1 MASATR
7 RVEGRIRRPGWRRRL
22 SPRRTG
28 QLLSTQRKR
37 VSRIYWDTMLF
48 IYWLEDHPQF
58 AKRVDAIHSRM
69 QEWQDQLITGA
80 FTFGEVLAG
89 VYRKGTPRLAEEARG
104 MLQSV
109 VSEVVP
115 YEIAT
120 ADHYGRIRGASG
132 VAPADAIHLAC
143 AAQAG
148 TDLFLTN
155 DKRLAGRIVPGIQ
168 FIASLDT
175 QFF

>member
-1 MASATR
+1 MS
-7 RVEGRIRRPGWRRRL
+7 RV
-22 SPRRTG
+22 
-28 QLLSTQRKR
+28 
-37 VSRIYWDTMLF
+37 YWDTMLF

-69 QEWQDQLITGA
+69 EQRHDQLITGA

-89 VYRKGTPRLAEEARG
+89 AYRKGAPKLADESKRMLRG
-104 MLQSV
+104 V
-109 VSEVVP
+109 VAEVIP
-115 YEIAT
+115 FTIET
-120 ADHYGRIRGASG
+120 ADRYAQIRGSLG
-132 VAPADAIHLAC
+132 IAPADAIHLAS
-143 AAQAG
+143 AAEAG

-155 DKRLAGRIVPGIQ
+155 DKSLLGKIIPGIQ